1 MNPQPF
7 IGANTLV
14 FTTVGDLFMFI
25 GLLVSIGSIGVYAV
39 YRLIKEFFY
48 D

>member
-1 MNPQPF
+1 MNPEPF
-7 IGANTLV
+7 INKSLV
-14 FTTVGDLFMFI
+14 FTSVGDLFMFI
-25 GLLVSIGSIGVYAV
+25 GVLVSIGSIGVYAV